1 MSKRKNIAVW
11 SLTIVLA
18 LLFLAAGAFKLTGAQ
33 EAIDN
38 FHRWGYPDWFRVVTG
53 VIEVVGAIGL
63 LVPKASWVA
72 AAGLS
77 ATMLGAIATHL
88 HSGEATKAPLPLA
101 LLVLLVVVG
110 WARQPR
116 GRGAA
121 ADPAEASE
129 SR

>member
-38 FHRWGYPDWFRVVTG
+38 FHRWGYPDWFRVLTG
-53 VIEVVGAIGL
+53 VIEVAGAIGL
-63 LVPKASWVA
+63 LVPKASWFA

-88 HSGEATKAPLPLA
+88 HSAEATKAPLPLT

-110 WARQPR
+110 WARRPR

-121 ADPAEASE
+121 AAPAEASE